1 MIVGRFVRQ
10 MFQKVSR
17 KEIKSQGKFLADR
30 CQRKEG
36 QRLGRSSMPADQ
48 SEGAMQVSGEDEQ
61 PLCRMALHTE
71 NQVKDRRKQERYV
84 AEVTIP
90 IVQMSLPP
98 VQHNTIDT
106 NQTADWQAKGK
117 NRKEKHTSHTKVMM
131 IICSLVRKKL
141 VMYVYR
147 PRRMGK
153 ERETTARQI
162 HFQDDPS
169 LRLITGSVLAL
180 ALA

>member
-1 MIVGRFVRQ
+1 MIVGWFVRQ

-90 IVQMSLPP
+90 IVQMSLPL

-106 NQTADWQAKGK
+106 NQTADWQA
-117 NRKEKHTSHTKVMM
+117 RKESKREAHKSHESHDDLFVGEEKTSD
-131 IICSLVRKKL
+131 VRISTEED
-141 VMYVYR
+141 
-147 PRRMGK
+147 G
-153 ERETTARQI
+153 ERERNNGQA
-162 HFQDDPS
+162 DP
-169 LRLITGSVLAL
+169 LPR
-180 ALA
+180 